1 MVFLCYNNRR
11 AVIILQWPG
20 RTVRAAG
27 LVMPSVDE
35 AAKREARRSAERSR
49 WNNDCK
55 FAYGKHCG
63 SFVGEMAS
71 LALPNL

>member
-1 MVFLCYNNRR
+1 
-11 AVIILQWPG
+11 
-20 RTVRAAG
+20 
-27 LVMPSVDE
+27 MPSVDE